1 MPSAA
6 VRTAASARPGRA
18 VADWALPRNVP
29 IESREEAARAARRAA
44 VFVAAILAI
53 GLGHAWISTQAREL
67 EYDRAAVRDV
77 VRRLEAESRDLE
89 AQYESLIRNDRI
101 ERIAREQL
109 GMVRPVAGQKRVL
122 P

>member
-1 MPSAA
+1 MQPAA

-44 VFVAAILAI
+44 VFVAALLAI